1 MQPQGRQQLN
11 AHLACHHGVVTAE
24 EAHRLGLTGSQ
35 IQYRLR
41 TGEWRTVHR
50 GVYAA
55 GGMGLSPEGAISAAC
70 SAAGPSAVASHR
82 SAAWLWG
89 LLETPPAVPT
99 VTVPATV
106 RRRISGVVT
115 YRSGQRPPATRRRE
129 IPATTA
135 PRTILDL
142 AAVAS
147 DRELDH
153 AVDVALA
160 RRYVRVDQ
168 LQRLAS
174 PRRGSRRLGAL
185 ALRRAL
191 RRRGF
196 LGAPTPSVLES
207 RTSRLLRRW
216 KIEPLAAEVPVLGNR
231 YRADYKLAPAVLL
244 EVDGYAYHS
253 SPEAKAADSR
263 RRNALRSA
271 GYTII
276 EADWITVVHHPEQ
289 LRAEIERVL
298 GRRLPGGRGPAP
310 GRRRRPPP
318 IVTGRCSGS

>member
-216 KIEPLAAEVPVLGNR
+216 KIEPLAADVPILGNR

-310 GRRRRPPP
+310 GRRRPPPP